1 VRFRALRC
9 DLHSAPFNTPISTF
23 FNAGYVLMQRIF
35 PLPQKTACRRLGA
48 LQLRPSTRAGG
59 VSAPARGSGHTPP
72 EDPART
78 RAGGVTSGSRG
89 GVLVNAYAG
98 YLLRTKPEGVDEGG
112 VASGYSVLNS
122 VILD

>member
-1 VRFRALRC
+1 
-9 DLHSAPFNTPISTF
+9 
-23 FNAGYVLMQRIF
+23 MQRIF
-35 PLPQKTACRRLGA
+35 PLPQKTAFLRQGA
-48 LQLRPSTRAGG
+48 LQILPSISELG
-59 VSAPARGSGHTPP
+59 VYGTYLGYGLTPTDDSASIS
-72 EDPART
+72 
-78 RAGGVTSGSRG
+78 AGGVTSGSRG